1 MHAGERF
8 KSGLKRAAR
17 GAMSGPARSR
27 EGCCVILTYHSVGAR
42 DHEMNVTP
50 AAFREQMAWL
60 AGNARVLPLAEAIA
74 GSAGV
79 AITFDDGYRD
89 NFTAAAPV
97 LAEFGLSATLF
108 AVAGRMG
115 GWLDHDVKC
124 AESQTMSWDE
134 LRALS
139 EAGWTIGG
147 HTMTHPR
154 LSRLN
159 EAEQRREIVE
169 CKAAIEGEIRRA
181 VDCFAYPFGSALD
194 FSAASRAIVRE
205 AGYAIAVS
213 NCYGVNGPGADRW
226 ALRRIWIDRSD
237 TLESFR
243 AKVEGRLDRLAW
255 LDSGV
260 GIRARWLM
268 NRVLRAG

>member
-27 EGCCVILTYHSVGAR
+27 EGCSVILTYHSVGAR

-50 AAFREQMAWL
+50 AAFKEQMKWL
-60 AGNARVLPLAEAIA
+60 ADNARVVSLRDAVEQ
-74 GSAGV
+74 SAGV

-89 NFTAAAPV
+89 NFTEAAPV
-97 LAEFGLSATLF
+97 LSAFDLPATIF

-115 GWLDHDVKC
+115 DWLDHDVRGE
-124 AESQTMSWDE
+124 ESQLMSWNE
-134 LRALS
+134 LSALAR
-139 EAGWTIGG
+139 AGWTIGT

-154 LSRLN
+154 LAGLS
-159 EAEQRREIVE
+159 EAEQRHEIAQCKTTIEAEIGIPVE
-169 CKAAIEGEIRRA
+169 
-181 VDCFAYPFGSALD
+181 CFAYPFGSALD
-194 FSAASRAIVRE
+194 FNQTSKSIVRE
-205 AGYAIAVS
+205 SGYTFAVS
-213 NCYGVNGPGADRW
+213 NRYGVNRQGVDRW
-226 ALRRIWIDRSD
+226 TLRRIWIDRSD

-260 GIRARWLM
+260 GIRARRFA
-268 NRVLRAG
+268 NRLLRAV